1 MITVTR
7 MAGSC
12 LILLGIINVLHEIV
26 VVNAGRGKPGI
37 VYGLVT
43 AAFFA
48 IGVALLLRPK
58 HTDKQEPA
66 KSLSK
71 D

>member
-1 MITVTR
+1 MTVNR

-12 LILLGIINVLHEIV
+12 LILFGIINILHEIV
-26 VVNAGRGKPGI
+26 VINAGRGRPGI
-37 VYGLVT
+37 VYALVT

-48 IGVALLLRPK
+48 IGAALLLRPR
-58 HTDKQEPA
+58 HKQRPEPT
-66 KSLSK
+66 KPLSK

>member
-1 MITVTR
+1 MTVNR

-26 VVNAGRGKPGI
+26 VVNTGRGRPGI
-37 VYGLVT
+37 VYALVT

-48 IGVALLLRPK
+48 VGVALLLRPR
-58 HTDKQEPA
+58 HTRKEASP
-66 KSLSK
+66 KPLSK
-71 D
+71 Q

>member
-1 MITVTR
+1 MTVYR

-12 LILLGIINVLHEIV
+12 LILLGIINILHEIV
-26 VVNAGRGKPGI
+26 VVNTGRGKPGI
-37 VYGLVT
+37 AYALVT

-48 IGVALLLRPK
+48 IGTALLLHPK
-58 HTDKQEPA
+58 HRAKQEPA
-66 KSLSK
+66 KPLSK